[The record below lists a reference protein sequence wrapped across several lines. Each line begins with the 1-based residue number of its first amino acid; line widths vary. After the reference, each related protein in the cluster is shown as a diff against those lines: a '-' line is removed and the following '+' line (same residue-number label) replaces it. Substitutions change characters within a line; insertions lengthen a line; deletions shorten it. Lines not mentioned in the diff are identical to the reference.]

1 MICLAAAAL
10 SMASCSGK
18 FFEQYPSNSITDGNF
33 YKTESD
39 FNQGVYSCY
48 GKIKTGIGWFIN
60 ELSYRADENLLE
72 SMAVSTQDRY
82 NLDHFQENSSNA
94 LLESIWNAW
103 YNGIYRCN
111 DVLDHL
117 PSELSPVLAEYKGEC
132 LFIRSWYYYNLSVT
146 FGVVPIVTRVTT
158 PAASKLVPRCTP
170 EEMYERLSAD
180 LSEAASLLPSSR
192 SREKGRV
199 CDIAAWTLLAKAQ
212 LVFGRYDEAL
222 QSLDNAKSNTNF
234 GLMGSCAQPFDVK
247 NKLNKEI
254 IFAACYDKGLD
265 AGHGYWQ
272 SSNTGVEADRINHTR
287 LLCKCF

>member
-18 FFEQYPSNSITDGNF
+18 FFEQYPSNSITEGNF

-132 LFIRSWYYYNLSVT
+132 LFIRSWYYYNLYVT

-158 PAASKLVPRCTP
+158 PAESKLVPRCTP

-212 LVFGRYDEAL
+212 LLFGRYDEAL

-247 NKLNKEI
+247 NKP
-254 IFAACYDKGLD
+254 ATARAWMPATATGSP
-265 AGHGYWQ
+265 ATRASRPTASTRASRSRP
-272 SSNTGVEADRINHTR
+272 SSPKTTPVRS
-287 LLCKCF
+287 